1 MFQLRCSIE
10 GKDRLF
16 PLVGEEVRIGRSADN
31 EIRLSDPSV
40 SRHHALLE
48 RTHRG
53 WRLSD
58 LGSTNGTH
66 LNGDPVASVEIAL
79 GDLVKV
85 GSFELTVEEV
95 AARASLPP
103 PPTPADRPETLPPTR
118 EEAPPPPAIPRSV
131 PNATI
136 VRPLEEFSA
145 TYGLDLR
152 EIGELGAEA
161 APRETPRK
169 GAAAAVEPA
178 DGSPP
183 GEEPW
188 GQRVF
193 GHLTHLA
200 RLLIQATSVPDVLE
214 RVMGLAFEA
223 LPVERGF
230 ILLQDS
236 DRPEGS
242 RGGSP
247 AGGED
252 APASSDVPDVV
263 CELARIGDQAIHRP
277 DEGVPVSSTI
287 LQAVMEDR
295 LALLTYDALADER
308 LEEGDSIR
316 LHGIRAAMSVPLWA
330 GERIIGVLQVDS
342 PVHAGA
348 FRERDLDFLTAVANF
363 AAVAI
368 ERLRSAH
375 RVEVERHMRS
385 RFERYH
391 SPSVIEEMLSEAVAA
406 GEARG
411 ERLPEGV
418 GEAVRTLRATDASVL
433 FADLVGFTAFAENAR
448 PQEVA
453 DLLAAYFEHV
463 VEAIFDA
470 GGTLDKF
477 IGDSVMAFFGAPYD
491 QPDHALR
498 AVRAAIETV
507 ETLERWN
514 AERRRQGQPVFDLR
528 IAINSGPVV
537 VGDVGTRRRV
547 DYTVLGNTVNVA
559 ARFEQSVA
567 LPGQIV
573 IGPET
578 RRLVGEEFAIE
589 PLGELQLKGLQQR
602 IPAFRVLTGV
612 ASPETT
618 S

>member
-1 MFQLRCSIE
+1 VLQLRCAIE
-10 GKDRLF
+10 GEDRLF

-31 EIRLSDPSV
+31 EIRLADPSV

-85 GSFELTVEEV
+85 GAFELTVEEV
-95 AARASLPP
+95 FPGHRAAPP
-103 PPTPADRPETLPPTR
+103 PAPADRPDSLPPTR
-118 EEAPPPPAIPRSV
+118 EQASIPPAVPRAV

-145 TYGLDLR
+145 AYGFDLR
-152 EIGELGAEA
+152 EIGELDEA
-161 APRETPRK
+161 PQ
-169 GAAAAVEPA
+169 EPV
-178 DGSPP
+178 P

-193 GHLTHLA
+193 GHLTRLG

-230 ILLQDS
+230 ILLQDTDPGS
-236 DRPEGS
+236 DRP
-242 RGGSP
+242 P
-247 AGGED
+247 AQVE
-252 APASSDVPDVV
+252 VI
-263 CELARIGDQAIHRP
+263 CELARIGDEVIHRP

-295 LALLTYDALADER
+295 LALLTYDALSDER
-308 LEEGDSIR
+308 LEDGDSIR

-368 ERLRSAH
+368 ERLRSAR

-391 SPSVIEEMLSEAVAA
+391 SPSVIEEMMSEAVAA
-406 GEARG
+406 GALGGGGGADEADG
-411 ERLPEGV
+411 DCLADAA
-418 GEAVRTLRATDASVL
+418 GEAVQTLRATDASVL

-448 PQEVA
+448 PEEVA

-463 VEAIFDA
+463 VEAIFSA

-491 QPDHALR
+491 QPDHAER
-498 AVRAAIETV
+498 AVQAAIDTV

-514 AERRRQGQPVFDLR
+514 AERRERDLPVFDLR

-578 RRLVGEEFAIE
+578 RRLVGEKFPVE
-589 PLGELQLKGLQQR
+589 PLGELQLKGLQQK
-602 IPAFRVLTGV
+602 ISAFRVLTSD
-612 ASPETT
+612 AAQ
-618 S
+618 